1 MNITLRKLEHNRDVV
16 LVVQKLACCAFPIIA
31 ELKGRNMT
39 RFHMIALWQGR
50 IIDFESEH
58 TSSLS
63 VDNLHSSCG
72 YNCQFE
78 EFISVRALIP
88 PKKIQNQ
95 YISFDG
101 SKYNWGT
108 RTDPTITGLQIE

>member
-1 MNITLRKLEHNRDVV
+1 
-16 LVVQKLACCAFPIIA
+16 
-31 ELKGRNMT
+31 
-39 RFHMIALWQGR
+39 MIAVWQGR

-58 TSSLS
+58 TTSLS

-78 EFISVRALIP
+78 EFISVRALCP

-95 YISFDG
+95 YTCLDG
-101 SKYNWGT
+101 SKYNWGKQT
-108 RTDPTITGLQIE
+108 HPSITELQ